1 MRIMKLVL
9 PMIPRF
15 TLILAAS
22 TLLGLLQGASPE
34 ELPRY
39 RIPRNITPAYPN
51 PVRGE
56 AIRPKVLELLGLGEL
71 PTAVSFKKENSETTS
86 DGLSVTTLSFQNS
99 LGETVPGVLITPVG
113 AGTDSLPG
121 VVCMP
126 GTGGDAARMTEARF
140 YRDGQDE
147 GPLMGWAREL
157 ARRGFATLSI
167 TLKGTVARRRVFED
181 WDREARL
188 LAPYGRSQMGL
199 LVEEALSA
207 ARVLARQPMV
217 DAQRIGLTGFSL
229 GGYAAWWAAA
239 CDPSIAASAP
249 LCGGLGSLALDIH
262 DGDPDR
268 QSSFHYVPG
277 LLRYFDHPEIV
288 ASCIAPRPLMLLAPL
303 HDPDMP
309 ASGIDQLLRVANPAY
324 LKAGHP
330 EKFKVYRPN
339 DGHVFR
345 VEYFEWMAEWFRSSL
360 VK

>member
-1 MRIMKLVL
+1 MDAAL
-9 PMIPRF
+9 PMIRRF
-15 TLILAAS
+15 TLLAVAS

-51 PVRGE
+51 PIRGQ

-71 PTAVSFKKENSETTS
+71 PAAVTFKKETSETTS
-86 DGLSVTTLSFQNS
+86 DGLLVTTLSFRNS

-113 AGTDSLPG
+113 AATDSLAG

-126 GTGGDAARMTEARF
+126 GTGGDAARMTGARF
-140 YRDGQDE
+140 YREGADE
-147 GPLMGWAREL
+147 SPLMGWAREL

-188 LAPYGRSQMGL
+188 LAPYGRPQMGF
-199 LVEEALSA
+199 LVEEALRA
-207 ARVLARQPMV
+207 ARVLASQPMV
-217 DAQRIGLTGFSL
+217 DSQRIGLTGFSL

-239 CDPSIAASAP
+239 CDPSIAAAAP
-249 LCGGLGSLALDIH
+249 MCGGLGRLALDIH
-262 DGDPDR
+262 EGDPDR
-268 QSSFHYVPG
+268 QSSFHYIPG
-277 LLRYFDHPEIV
+277 LLRYFDHPAIV
-288 ASCIAPRPLMLLAPL
+288 ASCIAPRPLMVLAPL

-309 ASGIDQLLRVANPAY
+309 ASGVDQLLRVANPAY

-330 EKFKVYRPN
+330 EKFKVYRPD

-345 VEYFEWMAEWFRSSL
+345 VEYFEWMVEWFRASL
-360 VK
+360 GK

>member
-1 MRIMKLVL
+1 MKPVSPIIL
-9 PMIPRF
+9 RF
-15 TLILAAS
+15 GLISAAA
-22 TLLGLLQGASPE
+22 TLLGLLLQGTPQE

-51 PVRGE
+51 PVRGR

-71 PTAVSFKKENSETTS
+71 PKAVNFKTGESETTA
-86 DGLSVTTLSFQNS
+86 DGLSITSVSFLNS
-99 LGETVPGVLITPVG
+99 LGETVPGVLIIPVG
-113 AGTDSLPG
+113 ARTDSLPG

-126 GTGGDAARMTEARF
+126 GTGGDAARMTQARF
-140 YRDGQDE
+140 YRGSTDE
-147 GPLMGWAREL
+147 DPLMGWAREL
-157 ARRGFATLSI
+157 SRRGFATLSI

-188 LAPYGRSQMGL
+188 LAPYGRPQMGF
-199 LVEEALSA
+199 LVEEAIKA
-207 ARVLARQPMV
+207 ARVLASQPMV
-217 DAQRIGLTGFSL
+217 DSQRIGLTGFSL

-239 CDPSIAASAP
+239 CDPWIATAAP
-249 LCGGLGSLALDIH
+249 MCGGLGSLALDIH
-262 DGDPDR
+262 EGDPDR
-268 QSSFHYVPG
+268 QSSFHYIPG

-288 ASCIAPRPLMLLAPL
+288 ASCIAPRPLMILAPL

-309 ASGIDQLLRVANPAY
+309 ASGVDQLLRVANPAY

-330 EKFKVYRPN
+330 EKFKVYRPD

-345 VEYFEWMAEWFRSSL
+345 VEYFEWMVEWFQASL

>member
-1 MRIMKLVL
+1 MRFILRM
-9 PMIPRF
+9 PPGF
-15 TLILAAS
+15 ALIAAVS
-22 TLLGLLQGASPE
+22 MLLGLLRGTSPE

-39 RIPRNITPAYPN
+39 RIPRDIRPAYPN
-51 PVRGE
+51 PLRGQD
-56 AIRPKVLELLGLGEL
+56 IRPKVLELLGLGEL
-71 PTAVSFKKENSETTS
+71 PTAVAFKEETSDTTS

-99 LGETVPGVLITPVG
+99 LGEAVPGILIIPDG
-113 AGTDSLPG
+113 AATGSLPG

-140 YRDGQDE
+140 YRERTDE

-188 LAPYGRSQMGL
+188 LAPYGRPQMGI

-207 ARVLARQPMV
+207 ARVLASQPMV
-217 DAQRIGLTGFSL
+217 DSQRIGLTGFSL

-262 DGDPDR
+262 EGDPDR
-268 QSSFHYVPG
+268 QSSFHYIPG

-309 ASGIDQLLRVANPAY
+309 ASGVEQLLRVANPAY

-330 EKFKVYRPN
+330 EKLKVYRPD

-345 VEYFEWMAEWFRSSL
+345 VEYFEWMAEWFRSVL

>member
-1 MRIMKLVL
+1 MDAAL
-9 PMIPRF
+9 PMIRRF
-15 TLILAAS
+15 TLLAVAS

-51 PVRGE
+51 PIRGQ
-56 AIRPKVLELLGLGEL
+56 AIRPKVLELLGLGEF
-71 PTAVSFKKENSETTS
+71 PAAVTFKKETSETTS
-86 DGLSVTTLSFQNS
+86 DGLLVTTLSFRNS

-113 AGTDSLPG
+113 AATDSLAG
-121 VVCMP
+121 VVCMS
-126 GTGGDAARMTEARF
+126 GTGGDAARMTGARF
-140 YRDGQDE
+140 YREGADE
-147 GPLMGWAREL
+147 SPLMGWAREL

-188 LAPYGRSQMGL
+188 LAPYGRPQMGF
-199 LVEEALSA
+199 LVEEALRAS
-207 ARVLARQPMV
+207 RVLASQPMV
-217 DAQRIGLTGFSL
+217 DSQRIGLTGFSL

-239 CDPSIAASAP
+239 CDPSIAAAAP
-249 LCGGLGSLALDIH
+249 MCGGLGSLALDIH
-262 DGDPDR
+262 EGDPDR
-268 QSSFHYVPG
+268 QSSFHYIPG

-288 ASCIAPRPLMLLAPL
+288 ASCIAPRPLMVLAPL

-309 ASGIDQLLRVANPAY
+309 ASGVDQLLRVANPAY

-330 EKFKVYRPN
+330 EKFKVYRPD

-345 VEYFEWMAEWFRSSL
+345 VEYFEWMVEWFRASL
-360 VK
+360 GK

>member
-1 MRIMKLVL
+1 MRIMKPVL
-9 PMIPRF
+9 PIIPRF
-15 TLILAAS
+15 ALFIAAS
-22 TLLGLLQGASPE
+22 TLLGLLQGAPPE

-39 RIPRNITPAYPN
+39 RIPRDITPAYPD
-51 PVRGE
+51 PVRGP

-71 PTAVSFKKENSETTS
+71 PTAITFKGEASKTTS
-86 DGLSVTTLSFQNS
+86 DGLSVMSVSFQNS
-99 LGETVPGVLITPVG
+99 LGETVPGVLITPAG
-113 AGTDSLPG
+113 AATGALPG

-140 YRDGQDE
+140 YREGPDE

-188 LAPYGRSQMGL
+188 LAPYGRPQMGF

-207 ARVLARQPMV
+207 ARVLASQPMV
-217 DAQRIGLTGFSL
+217 DSQRIGLTGFSL

-249 LCGGLGSLALDIH
+249 MCGGLGSLALDIH
-262 DGDPDR
+262 EGDPDR

-288 ASCIAPRPLMLLAPL
+288 ASCITPRPLMVLAPL

-309 ASGIDQLLRVANPAY
+309 ASGVDQLLRVASPAY

-330 EKFKVYRPN
+330 ERFTVYRPN

-345 VEYFEWMAEWFRSSL
+345 VKYFEWMAEWFRSAL